1 MTTKKSLNFEMLR
14 RKWPEIADLGAMA
27 ERYVHADPE
36 TALVKMR
43 NMIELVVRWLYRQE
57 RLPQGFR
64 PNLFDLIKGDAF
76 QSIMPPVVLEKL
88 DILRQFGNKAAHGD
102 KCNAKDATW
111 LLQEA
116 WLVSSWIYVRYDGGN
131 QQECGRVTL
140 PPVEAPDLS
149 AGALKK

>member
-64 PNLFDLIKGDAF
+64 PNLFAVNLKRRRTKILGVILPNRADPFYMELTRRIEEIADDAGYF
-76 QSIMPPVVLEKL
+76 AVVLSSGGRPEREAEA
-88 DILRQFGNKAAHGD
+88 IASTGNRAPSTTPRWAA
-102 KCNAKDATW
+102 
-111 LLQEA
+111 
-116 WLVSSWIYVRYDGGN
+116 S
-131 QQECGRVTL
+131 
-140 PPVEAPDLS
+140 
-149 AGALKK
+149 

>member
-76 QSIMPPVVLEKL
+76 QHH
-88 DILRQFGNKAAHGD
+88 AA
-102 KCNAKDATW
+102 
-111 LLQEA
+111 
-116 WLVSSWIYVRYDGGN
+116 R
-131 QQECGRVTL
+131 
-140 PPVEAPDLS
+140 
-149 AGALKK
+149 